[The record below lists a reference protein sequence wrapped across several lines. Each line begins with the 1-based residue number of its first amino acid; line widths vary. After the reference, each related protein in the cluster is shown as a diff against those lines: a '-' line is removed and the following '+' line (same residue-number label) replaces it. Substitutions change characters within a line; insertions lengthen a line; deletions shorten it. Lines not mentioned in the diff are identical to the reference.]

1 MNTSTLC
8 VRMQRVF
15 PKQRGVRAFCFCE
28 APTAADGAVARDR
41 GPATAVGHRRG
52 VERKFGRHVTK
63 CGAHVAV
70 SAGGVRLRSA
80 DGRAADALLHILE
93 AVGVRK
99 LIAVVYD
106 ARQL

>member
-1 MNTSTLC
+1 
-8 VRMQRVF
+8 
-15 PKQRGVRAFCFCE
+15 
-28 APTAADGAVARDR
+28 
-41 GPATAVGHRRG
+41 
-52 VERKFGRHVTK
+52 
-63 CGAHVAV
+63 VAV